1 ALDRGEGGPVHPA
14 STYFM
19 KSPPQQVR
27 DDIAGPALEA
37 WINGEDAG
45 EHAAALTDS
54 ATATVTVT
62 EA

>member
-1 ALDRGEGGPVHPA
+1 MDRGEGGPVHPA

-19 KSPPQQVR
+19 KSPPRQVR

-45 EHAAALTDS
+45 AHAAAASNEATS
-54 ATATVTVT
+54 A
-62 EA
+62 